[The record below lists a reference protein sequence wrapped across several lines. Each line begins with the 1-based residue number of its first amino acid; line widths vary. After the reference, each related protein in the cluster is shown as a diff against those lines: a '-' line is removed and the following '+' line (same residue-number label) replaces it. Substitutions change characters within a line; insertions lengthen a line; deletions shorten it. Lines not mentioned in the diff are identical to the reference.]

1 CRKGAGERL
10 SRLGHLPA
18 QIPVPR
24 LRRLLWARGGRP
36 RRRRPAEQRDELAP
50 PLSITSSASESSLCM
65 CCSPSFA
72 WTHSLTHRRCW
83 PIFLLDVQKLQ
94 RCVPNVGDLM
104 PRDRGSV
111 YVAAGTNLD
120 IPCALLVLHL
130 RLASA

>member
-1 CRKGAGERL
+1 MRTPATCEGHELPGKWKVAKEMVGRRL
-10 SRLGHLPA
+10 SR
-18 QIPVPR
+18 
-24 LRRLLWARGGRP
+24 RGCWP
-36 RRRRPAEQRDELAP
+36 
-50 PLSITSSASESSLCM
+50 SSRKTVGAANATIRCSRSE

-72 WTHSLTHRRCW
+72 WTHSLTHRRCR

-120 IPCALLVLHL
+120 LPCALLVPHL

>member
-1 CRKGAGERL
+1 MRSFAGRC
-10 SRLGHLPA
+10 
-18 QIPVPR
+18 
-24 LRRLLWARGGRP
+24 
-36 RRRRPAEQRDELAP
+36 
-50 PLSITSSASESSLCM
+50 PLCVKSGLTHRSKKDRYSITSSASESSLCM

-72 WTHSLTHRRCW
+72 WTHSLIHRRCW

-104 PRDRGSV
+104 PRDWGSV

-120 IPCALLVLHL
+120 LPCALLVPHL